1 MPDSAL
7 AEYEAY
13 RAKGIGARTRVG
25 PDLALGARRSE
36 QIAQMYDARGDTA
49 KAIEHYRDFI
59 DLWKD
64 ADPVLQPRVKAARD
78 RLRLLSPADPR

>member
-1 MPDSAL
+1 
-7 AEYEAY
+7 
-13 RAKGIGARTRVG
+13 
-25 PDLALGARRSE
+25 
-36 QIAQMYDARGDTA
+36 MYDARGDTA